1 MKDQKSEVE
10 NVIKSLIDFE
20 KHLDE
25 IKEISIERKENL
37 IKITETEV
45 EKIKNEILQNAN
57 KDKEK
62 NVSQNIKNDESKA
75 KEIIKKGEQDREKLQ
90 KKIDTKFNSAVK
102 DVKKK
107 IIQIQWWFLS
117 IKEWY
122 NFRR

>member
-1 MKDQKSEVE
+1 M
-10 NVIKSLIDFE
+10 
-20 KHLDE
+20 
-25 IKEISIERKENL
+25 
-37 IKITETEV
+37 TETEV

-107 IIQIQWWFLS
+107 IIGV
-117 IKEWY
+117 
-122 NFRR
+122 

>member
-107 IIQIQWWFLS
+107 IIGV
-117 IKEWY
+117 
-122 NFRR
+122 

>member
-45 EKIKNEILQNAN
+45 EKIKNTDIVEELTLPPVKIHCSVLAEDAIKTAIQDY
-57 KDKEK
+57 KSK
-62 NVSQNIKNDESKA
+62 NPE
-75 KEIIKKGEQDREKLQ
+75 
-90 KKIDTKFNSAVK
+90 T
-102 DVKKK
+102 
-107 IIQIQWWFLS
+107 
-117 IKEWY
+117 
-122 NFRR
+122 